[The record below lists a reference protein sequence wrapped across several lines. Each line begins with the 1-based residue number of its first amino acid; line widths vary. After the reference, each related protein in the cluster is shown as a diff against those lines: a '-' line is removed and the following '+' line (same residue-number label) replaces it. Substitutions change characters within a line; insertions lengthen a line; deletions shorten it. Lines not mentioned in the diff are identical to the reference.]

1 MDMGMGVGMAGG
13 TMDSAGVDRQH
24 DLVAPHGA
32 HSTVVDGVVV
42 QVVQMQIQLQVGHW
56 KTHNVSSNS

>member
-1 MDMGMGVGMAGG
+1 MGMGVGMAGG

-42 QVVQMQIQLQVGHW
+42 QVVQM
-56 KTHNVSSNS
+56 